1 MLTLLSVSFACQVLN
16 IMMEMIDNVYILIMY
31 MIGYYTVKVIY
42 TTAK

>member
-16 IMMEMIDNVYILIMY
+16 IMMKMIDNVYILIMY
-31 MIGYYTVKVIY
+31 MIGSYTVKVIC